1 MRQHTFACFFLVV
14 VCANMFA
21 EAMALTE
28 VLPKS
33 ELSEISRERQLAN
46 RLLHRLLDVAYETF
60 RDYGGTEHELK
71 EIQRKRAVITA
82 CYFQAV
88 SCY

>member
-1 MRQHTFACFFLVV
+1 
-14 VCANMFA
+14 MFIQ
-21 EAMALTE
+21 AMALNE
-28 VLPKS
+28 VIPKG
-33 ELSEISRERQLAN
+33 ELSELSRERQLAN

-60 RDYGGTEHELK
+60 RDYGGTENELK

>member
-1 MRQHTFACFFLVV
+1 MRPHIIASFLLIV
-14 VCANMFA
+14 VCFNIFA
-21 EAMALTE
+21 EAMALNE

-33 ELSEISRERQLAN
+33 DLSEISKERLLAN